1 MKMQIKTLAV
11 VLVAFMTVVMM
22 GCAKE
27 DDSPSGGNDSG
38 SLSLTQNGVSWTAAK
53 VTAARALELIT
64 VSGEDDSKQ
73 EIIFLLPDTI
83 ATKTYDLSKGE
94 LGLLSITY
102 VTKDGVPTYP
112 KTGTLKITKYN
123 KATKEFAGTFD
134 FEAASLAGTDN
145 VSVTNGKFDV
155 KYDGAK

>member
-1 MKMQIKTLAV
+1 LNRERKKTKTWINRDISALYR
-11 VLVAFMTVVMM
+11 LH
-22 GCAKE
+22 
-27 DDSPSGGNDSG
+27 P
-38 SLSLTQNGVSWTAAK
+38 LRSWSRPAGT
-53 VTAARALELIT
+53 
-64 VSGEDDSKQ
+64 DDSKQ

-123 KATKEFAGTFD
+123 RATKEFAGTFD
-134 FEAASLAGTDN
+134 FEAASLADTDN

-155 KYDGAK
+155 KYEGAK